1 MARPIVLL
9 KLGGSLITDK
19 ARAGVARRAVIGR
32 LAREIAAA
40 AATRGGP
47 RLLIGH
53 GSGSYGHAAAA
64 EGGLI
69 PGADARRRI
78 DAVAATQRRA
88 ADLHHIVV
96 AAMADAGARPFS
108 FAPSSFL
115 LASNGRVAEAFTQ
128 PIFEA
133 LERGLV
139 PVVYGDVVLDRAR
152 GATIV
157 STEELFLIIS
167 KEAARRRQTVA
178 RAVWLGETEG
188 ILGDDGRAIARLT
201 AAEALRAAG
210 RVRGAAGVD
219 VTGGVALRLRAA
231 GALARAGVP
240 SSIVDGRRPG
250 AVAAF
255 IAGDAAGGTQVECR

>member
-1 MARPIVLL
+1 
-9 KLGGSLITDK
+9 
-19 ARAGVARRAVIGR
+19 
-32 LAREIAAA
+32 
-40 AATRGGP
+40 
-47 RLLIGH
+47 
-53 GSGSYGHAAAA
+53 
-64 EGGLI
+64 
-69 PGADARRRI
+69 
-78 DAVAATQRRA
+78 VAATQRRA

-115 LASNGRVAEAFTQ
+115 LASGGRIVEAFTK

-157 STEELFLIIS
+157 PTEELFLIVA
-167 KEAARRRQTVA
+167 KAAARRRQTIA

-188 ILGDDGRAIARLT
+188 ILGDDGRAIARFT
-201 AAEALRAAG
+201 ASEALRAAG

-250 AVAAF
+250 RLAAF
-255 IAGDAAGGTQVECR
+255 VAGDAPGGTQVESR